1 MRHTVTQYLKLLCE
15 NCCIES
21 KFLLLISNT
30 VEIYCMYKTA
40 HWALETRRHCNGF
53 FFFNE
58 WLKEQSVRYKTSQSH
73 ENSFHMIIS
82 PTLPKYTQV
91 LAFPPWQVCG
101 APASFHV
108 FHIPHVLNNRH
119 RANTDFLLSITL
131 SMYLSLSFVSLH
143 VEDLLGGLFP

>member
-1 MRHTVTQYLKLLCE
+1 MD
-15 NCCIES
+15 
-21 KFLLLISNT
+21 
-30 VEIYCMYKTA
+30 
-40 HWALETRRHCNGF
+40 

-108 FHIPHVLNNRH
+108 FHIPHVLNNRQSKH
-119 RANTDFLLSITL
+119 RLSSVHNTF
-131 SMYLSLSFVSLH
+131 YVSKFKFC
-143 VEDLLGGLFP
+143 VTSC